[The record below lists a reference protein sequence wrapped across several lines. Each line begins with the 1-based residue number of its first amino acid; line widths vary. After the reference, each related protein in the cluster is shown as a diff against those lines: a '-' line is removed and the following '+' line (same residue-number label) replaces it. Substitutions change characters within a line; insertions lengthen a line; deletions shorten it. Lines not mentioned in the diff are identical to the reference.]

1 MKFDY
6 TGLTQAEADQS
17 RRENGANALTQQHVE
32 TFWDK
37 LRGNLRDP
45 IIIILI
51 VALGVTVLRAVLG
64 FAPWYEGMGIA
75 IALVMATMVATWSE
89 FSNENEFQ
97 RLMEEASKIKVKTF
111 RNGRLDE
118 VLIDD
123 LVVNDL
129 VLLQPGDTVPADG
142 VLIEG
147 NLELNESALTGESE
161 SVKKQPLAEG
171 ATLNPEQNGLARAAL
186 VDDGEGVMRVTAV
199 GDQTS
204 YGASVKDIA
213 EAATRLSLPLTKA
226 GRSPII

>member
-6 TGLTQAEADQS
+6 TGLTQTEADQS
-17 RRENGANALTQQHVE
+17 RRENGANALTPQHVE
-32 TFWDK
+32 TFLDK
-37 LRGNLRDP
+37 LRSNLRDP

-51 VALGVTVLRAVLG
+51 VALGVTVLLAVLG
-64 FAPWYEGMGIA
+64 FAPWYEGVGIA

-147 NLELNESALTGESE
+147 HLELNESALTGESE
-161 SVKKQPLAEG
+161 SVKKQPLAEE

-204 YGASVKDIA
+204 YGASVEDIA
-213 EAATRLSLPLTKA
+213 EAET
-226 GRSPII
+226 